1 MAATRCNRAWRCNM
15 KGLIAQNS
23 TRTTQWGPIRHAGRE
38 TEVSVTICPAG
49 SCSILT
55 RLCDI
60 RPLTNFSHV
69 VA

>member
-1 MAATRCNRAWRCNM
+1 M